1 MCKSVTTLKAGCHS
15 FIECIDAYAVARVAH
30 ADALKKLDDIQ
41 AQSYQHDVISLEQ
54 LASLHAKLVAVTE
67 KVVSKDAQAVAA
79 KA

>member
-1 MCKSVTTLKAGCHS
+1 
-15 FIECIDAYAVARVAH
+15 VAH